1 MWALYCLILMYLAC
15 HDELAPIRPLSKFI
29 VVKSVVFFTFW
40 QSVAINILVEWG
52 IITSNVSCD
61 RLGYRWSQKRCAPF
75 RKVLFVISPSE
86 TGPLACTPKRV
97 VAAALERRHS
107 KLKTK
112 SAVLPCACY

>member
-61 RLGYRWSQKRCAPF
+61 EVGCRLSHWLCTIQEA
-75 RKVLFVISPSE
+75 VIYHQLLSNS
-86 TGPLACTPKRV
+86 TP
-97 VAAALERRHS
+97 
-107 KLKTK
+107 
-112 SAVLPCACY
+112 